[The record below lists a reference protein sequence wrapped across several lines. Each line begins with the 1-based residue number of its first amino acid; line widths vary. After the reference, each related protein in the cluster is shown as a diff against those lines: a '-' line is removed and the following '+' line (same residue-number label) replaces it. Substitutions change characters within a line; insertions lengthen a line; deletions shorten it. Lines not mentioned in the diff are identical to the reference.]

1 MEEILKNGS
10 HKFNRAVQALR
21 QPGSAFKPFI
31 YAAALDQG
39 YSPNSIFFDEPTTI
53 QIADSETYQ
62 PRNYTGEY
70 LGPVTLNQA
79 LSNSI
84 NTVAV
89 QLANEIGIEKVR
101 AIAKDFGIRS
111 SIGKG
116 LAVAL
121 GSSEVNLLELTS
133 AYAGFLSNGKKVN
146 PIGWFDLKIRGEKSV
161 LMTANRSEGVQV
173 IDQNAS
179 AALLYMLKSVVE
191 NGTGVRAKIPGWDLG
206 GKTGT
211 SQFMKDAWFIGFN
224 TEYVCGVWM
233 GYDDNTPLE
242 GVTGG
247 GLPAEL
253 CSNIIKKLINQNTPV
268 AIPYLTPDEFDQFAG
283 INKNSNKNIEKKSK

>member
-1 MEEILKNGS
+1 MESKLPNYQPLS
-10 HKFNRAVQALR
+10 HSRRSKFEECPRAFSFSYLEKIPQTNN
-21 QPGSAFKPFI
+21 I
-31 YAAALDQG
+31 YAGVGTFVHSVIEDF
-39 YSPNSIFFDEPTTI
+39 YNNPKNPN
-53 QIADSETYQ
+53 

-101 AIAKDFGIRS
+101 AIAKDFGISS

-146 PIGWFDLKIRGEKSV
+146 PIGWFDLKIRGEKAV

-224 TEYVCGVWM
+224 SEYVCGVWM

-253 CSNIIKKLINQNTPV
+253 CSSIIKKLINQNTPV
-268 AIPYLTPDEFDQFAG
+268 TIPYLTPDEFDQFAG
-283 INKNSNKNIEKKSK
+283 INKNNNKNITK